1 MTEFRLRCPDW
12 WSPISGL
19 PHHRLINIVGH
30 VYVWRGKERFCNS
43 SRPQQVLKTPKH
55 LEHARCDSATVS
67 DKMIAQRFVVDEA
80 VNGFGMNYP
89 RRLLNFTASQLM
101 GFPYGSMPHGVPSIE
116 TTEPCESN
124 LGTKFEVVTNI

>member
-30 VYVWRGKERFCNS
+30 VYVWRGKEIHW
-43 SRPQQVLKTPKH
+43 QQLKTPASIKNSSNIWNMQGVIR
-55 LEHARCDSATVS
+55 LL
-67 DKMIAQRFVVDEA
+67 
-80 VNGFGMNYP
+80 
-89 RRLLNFTASQLM
+89 LLNFTASQLM
-101 GFPYGSMPHGVPSIE
+101 GFPYGSMPHRVPSIE

-124 LGTKFEVVTNI
+124 LGTKFEVVTNIEPL